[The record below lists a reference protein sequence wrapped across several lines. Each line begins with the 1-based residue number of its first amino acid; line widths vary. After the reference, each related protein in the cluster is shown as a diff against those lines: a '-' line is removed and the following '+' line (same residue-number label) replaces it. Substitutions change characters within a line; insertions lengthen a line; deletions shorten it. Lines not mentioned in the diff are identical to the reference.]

1 MAAPK
6 PKGVGPIDDLD
17 ALVETLRFL
26 RSDRGCPWD
35 RAQSFEAMCTYLI
48 DEAYELQDAA
58 RSAADDDCAEELG
71 DVLFLLVSCALM
83 LQERGGPELGEI
95 ARRTREKIIRRHP
108 HVFGERQAKSAEE
121 GARHWQDSKDAEAR
135 ARGEAAP
142 RLLDTL
148 PRSLP
153 PLRRALTVQRRV
165 ALVGFEWDTAEQ
177 VRQKIVEETAE
188 LQEVMQSGER
198 QRLEDELGDILFS
211 VVNLGRFLGVD
222 PEAALHS
229 TVSKFVQRFGQ
240 VEDALRARGRSLEEA
255 TLAEMDALWEE
266 AKRHE
271 GGATPPSG
279 APGSA

>member
-1 MAAPK
+1 MAPK
-6 PKGVGPIDDLD
+6 PEGVGSIETLD
-17 ALVETLRFL
+17 QLLETLRFL
-26 RSDRGCPWD
+26 RSEHGCPWD
-35 RAQSFEAMCTYLI
+35 RAQSLEAMCTYLI

-58 RSAADDDCAEELG
+58 HAAQDDACAEELG
-71 DVLFLLVSCALM
+71 DVLFLLLSVALM
-83 LQERGGPELGEI
+83 LQERGGPEVGEI

-108 HVFGERQAKSAEE
+108 HVFGALQAQSAEE
-121 GARHWQDSKDAEAR
+121 GARHWRDIKDAEAR

-142 RLLDTL
+142 LLLDTL

-165 ALVGFEWDTAEQ
+165 AAVGFEWDTAEQ

-188 LQEVMQSGER
+188 LQEVVQSGEKSR
-198 QRLEDELGDILFS
+198 ITDELGDILFS

-229 TVSKFVQRFGQ
+229 TVSKFVQRFGR
-240 VEDALRARGRSLEEA
+240 VEEALRAQGRSLEEA
-255 TLAEMDALWEE
+255 TLPEMDGLWEE

-271 GGATPPSG
+271 TGPSGTTGGA
-279 APGSA
+279 